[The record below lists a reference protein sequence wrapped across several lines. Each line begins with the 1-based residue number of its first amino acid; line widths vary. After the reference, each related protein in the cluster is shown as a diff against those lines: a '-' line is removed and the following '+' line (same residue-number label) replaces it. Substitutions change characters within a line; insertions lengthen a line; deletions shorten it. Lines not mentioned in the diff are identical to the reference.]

1 MFGPQPDCPSLHPH
15 TTPPPPGECQL
26 VNGTC
31 QFTHSTLKCETWV
44 DQFNGNK
51 CGSVTE
57 YRAFVKGNGL
67 LVPQGFGQ
75 YPAPNQLCLPLNNTC
90 QWYDPCLSWR
100 GHCTNDNICG
110 SADEYYAFLYG
121 PPPSCPPP
129 PGPIPSDPPGQCA
142 IKKDN
147 CDWYGK
153 CSLIINK
160 GAAKVIHILCGIHLE
175 CTSWIGW
182 CDYNWLCGTVYEKET
197 YEAGPPP
204 PCPPPPPNHHPPVQ
218 PGTCRFNDS
227 SGRCNFFPN
236 TTGKLAWKL
245 KY

>member
-1 MFGPQPDCPSLHPH
+1 MLLYRAWLFPCEEGSWVCTTEAAYWGFMFGPQPDCPSLHPH

-31 QFTHSTLKCETWV
+31 QFSHSTLKCKTWV
-44 DQFNGNK
+44 DQLNGNK

-67 LVPQGFGQ
+67 SVPQGFGQ

-121 PPPSCPPP
+121 PLSSCPPSP
-129 PGPIPSDPPGQCA
+129 RPIPSDPPGQCA
-142 IKKDN
+142 IRKDH

-153 CSLIINK
+153 CSDIDATNFNF
-160 GAAKVIHILCGIHLE
+160 H
-175 CTSWIGW
+175 
-182 CDYNWLCGTVYEKET
+182 WLM
-197 YEAGPPP
+197 
-204 PCPPPPPNHHPPVQ
+204 NRQ
-218 PGTCRFNDS
+218 
-227 SGRCNFFPN
+227 CNSVHVMHVH
-236 TTGKLAWKL
+236 WMRI
-245 KY
+245 